1 MKIKESFTDRLFQ
14 FVVTAILILLAI
26 AMLIPIINVVAQSF
40 SSKAASDRNIIT
52 LWPVEPTLASWQY
65 ILSDIAL
72 WKSLGLSL
80 WTTLVGTV
88 LALLISSLMAYP
100 LSKSEFKIGRILM
113 MYVIF
118 TMIFKAPMVP
128 YFLTLRT
135 MGLYNNVLVLI
146 LPHIMTAYNV
156 AIVRTFFKAF
166 PAEVEDAAKIDG
178 CGYFRTLFQVVLP
191 SSKAVLTTVGL
202 FYAVTMWNQFQ
213 HPMMF
218 IQKSEM
224 FPLQMKIRQVLNGG
238 ADVGG
243 VTTVADLNYN
253 INTLT
258 AATVIFAMV
267 PIVAIYPVLQKY
279 FEKGAML
286 GSVKG

>member
-1 MKIKESFTDRLFQ
+1 MKIKESFSDRLFE
-14 FVVTAILILLAI
+14 FVVTAFLVVLAI
-26 AMLIPIINVVAQSF
+26 VVFIPILNVIAQSL
-40 SSKAASDRNIIT
+40 SSKAASDRNVIT
-52 LWPVEPTLASWQY
+52 LWPVEPTLASWEY
-65 ILSDIAL
+65 ILTD
-72 WKSLGLSL
+72 LSL
-80 WTTLVGTV
+80 WKALWLSIWTTVAGTV
-88 LALLISSLMAYP
+88 LALLISCLTAYP
-100 LSKSEFKIGRILM
+100 LSKNDFGLAKPLM
-113 MYVIF
+113 MYLIF

-243 VTTVADLNYN
+243 VTTVADHNYN

-258 AATVIFAMV
+258 AATVIFAMI
-267 PIVAIYPVLQKY
+267 PIVAIYPMLQKY
-279 FEKGAML
+279 FEQGAML

>member
-1 MKIKESFTDRLFQ
+1 MKIKESFADRLFQ
-14 FVVTAILILLAI
+14 FVVTAILILLAV
-26 AMLIPIINVVAQSF
+26 AMLIPIVNVIAQSF

-52 LWPVEPTLASWQY
+52 LWPIEPTLASWTY
-65 ILSDIAL
+65 IISDASL
-72 WKSLGLSL
+72 WRALGLSL
-80 WTTLVGTV
+80 VTTVVGTA

-100 LSKSEFKIGRILM
+100 LSKSSFKLGKILM
-113 MYVIF
+113 MYLIF

-135 MGLYNNVLVLI
+135 MGLYNNVLVLV

-191 SSKAVLTTVGL
+191 SSKAVMTTVGL

-218 IQKSEM
+218 IQKSEL

-243 VTTVADLNYN
+243 VTTVANLNYN

-258 AATVIFAMV
+258 AATVIFAMI
-267 PIVAIYPVLQKY
+267 PIVMIYPLLQKY
-279 FEKGAML
+279 FDKGAML